1 MTAVS
6 HHPTSMKETEMN
18 LGSTRRHRLG
28 AHLAAA
34 ALAGSALALVGAPAH
49 AAADANDPSFTPVA
63 ADLIGVGS
71 DTTQIALHQAAE
83 AYSTA
88 NPGFN
93 VASFAATGGGQ
104 ITLPSGAINRPN
116 GSGAGKALLYGSA
129 NNTDIDFARS
139 SSTLSDAEKAA
150 GLQQIPFA
158 LDTMVMAVSNST
170 ASHAPAT
177 LTPAQVVAIYKGDIT
192 NWSQVGG
199 TAGDIQPYRP
209 QDGSGTLSFF
219 KANLKAA
226 NGGVDVT
233 FASSVKTTQEQ
244 DDTDIKSNADAIVP
258 ISLGRA
264 KLLGSTLR
272 FEGQTAGTNFVYPRA
287 VYDVV
292 RAGVQGDADVQAFF
306 GSSGYLC
313 SDAAKSLI
321 EAGGLEQLA
330 TPAAGGVCGA
340 ATQNAVTNFATNVA
354 VDTTTAL
361 KVTST
366 SAGKAT
372 LTATVTASNAPS
384 GSVTFYQGE
393 TVVAAGVPLSSG
405 RAVVSVKAAPG
416 AQTYSATFTPDSPAA
431 FRGSSDEA
439 TGTVLAAAKL
449 TSSVPTKVKKGKTFK
464 ASVTVLNATTGKSAS
479 GTVSIRLGTKTVA
492 KGTLRY
498 GKVSITVPKITK
510 TATYTIVYGGSS
522 TVYKASKS
530 VKVTATS

>member
-1 MTAVS
+1 
-6 HHPTSMKETEMN
+6 MN
-18 LGSTRRHRLG
+18 LGTTRRHRLG

-49 AAADANDPSFTPVA
+49 AATDANDPSFTPVA

-71 DTTQIALHQAAE
+71 DTTQIALHRAAE

-88 NPGFN
+88 TSGFN

-116 GSGAGKALLYGSA
+116 GSGAGKALLYGSG
-129 NNTDIDFARS
+129 NNTDVDFARS
-139 SSTLSDAEKAA
+139 SSTLNDAEKAA
-150 GLQQIPFA
+150 SLQQIPFA

-177 LTPAQVVAIYKGDIT
+177 LTPAQVVSIYKGDVT

-199 TAGDIQPYRP
+199 TDGTIQPYRP

-233 FASSVKTTQEQ
+233 FAASVKTTQEQ
-244 DDTDIKSNADAIVP
+244 DDTDIKNNADAIVP

-272 FEGQTAGTNFVYPRA
+272 FEGQTAGQNFVYPRA
-287 VYDVV
+287 VYNVV
-292 RAGVQGDADVQAFF
+292 RGGVQGDADVQAFF

-313 SDAAKSLI
+313 SDAAKADI

-330 TPAAGGVCGA
+330 TPAAGGVCGSP
-340 ATQNAVTNFATNVA
+340 TQNAVTNFATNVA
-354 VDTTTAL
+354 VDTTTTL
-361 KVTST
+361 KVTS
-366 SAGKAT
+366 SAAGKAT
-372 LTATVTASNAPS
+372 LVATVTSSNSPS
-384 GSVTFYQGE
+384 GSVTFYE
-393 TVVAAGVPLSSG
+393 NDAPVASAVPLSSG
-405 RAVVSVKAAPG
+405 QARVTITATPG
-416 AQTYSATFTPDSPAA
+416 AHTYVATFTPDSVAT

-439 TGTVLAAAKL
+439 SGTVLAAAKL
-449 TSSVPTKVKKGKTFK
+449 TTSVPTKVKIGRTFK
-464 ASVTVLNATTGKSAS
+464 VAATVLNATTGKSAT
-479 GTVSIRLGTKTVA
+479 GTVSVRLGTKTIA
-492 KGTLRY
+492 KATLRY
-498 GKVSITVPKITK
+498 GKVSITMPKIKK
-510 TATYTIVYGGSS
+510 TATYTIVYSGSS
-522 TVYKASKS
+522 TVAKASKS
-530 VKVTATS
+530 VKVTATR